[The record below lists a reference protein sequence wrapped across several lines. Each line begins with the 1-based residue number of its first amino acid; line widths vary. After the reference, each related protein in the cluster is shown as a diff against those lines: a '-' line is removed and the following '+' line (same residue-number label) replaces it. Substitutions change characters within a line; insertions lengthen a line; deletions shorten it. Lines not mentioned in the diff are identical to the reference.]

1 MRSFAHSLVEKS
13 RRYSQQPDRMR
24 LTSFTLD
31 VEGDHGHH
39 VVTLVA
45 GTLLCDCDHHRH
57 EGVCAHVLAA
67 ERVLGPY
74 LAVQAVPVLGSADPA

>member
-24 LTSFTLD
+24 LTSFTLE
-31 VEGDHGHH
+31 VEGDHAGH
-39 VVTLVA
+39 VVGLDRNGFT
-45 GTLLCDCDHHRH
+45 CDCDHHRH

-67 ERVLGPY
+67 ERVFARY
-74 LAVQAVPVLGSADPA
+74 LAREAVPVLGIAARA